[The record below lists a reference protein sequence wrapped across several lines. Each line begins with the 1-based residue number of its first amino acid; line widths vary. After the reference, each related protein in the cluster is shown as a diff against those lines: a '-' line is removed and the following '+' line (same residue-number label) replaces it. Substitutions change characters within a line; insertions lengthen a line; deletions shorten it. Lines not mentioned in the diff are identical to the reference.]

1 MTDHA
6 KFYEKQ
12 ISLTEWFEAIGHPQA
27 TALRLEDNDKRER
40 LNVLNQLIELPFDKP
55 AQFSGKDVAER
66 SPAFKTY
73 LKAHGDELCAVR
85 LIPDDPALPKLRMR
99 GESIANGTKW
109 FDAQEVDPARYRVDF
124 VPHAESDWAT
134 IFVVS
139 QQGIFGEITKG
150 EHSELTQGF
159 HKAHTPIIFHYDF
172 KNWQLSEN
180 DQAVK
185 KHLQEIVAH
194 LHVTDPGMRKKLQS
208 KLYATFVHNYLA
220 GYFETTASAALG
232 IWFIDYNRLL
242 GEELAP
248 VVTTDFKSGEA
259 LVRGRAASPGVVT
272 GTVRIVQP
280 EQLSRSLAKN
290 DILVCS
296 MTTPDYVPLMRQAA
310 AIVTDLGGILSHAA
324 IIAREL
330 KKPCVTGAK
339 NATSVL
345 TDGQIVTV
353 DANLG
358 TVTAN

>member
-66 SPAFKTY
+66 SPAFKAY

-109 FDAQEVDPARYRVDF
+109 FDAQKIDPAHYRVDF

-134 IFVVS
+134 IFIVS
-139 QQGIFGEITKG
+139 KQGIFGEITKG

-159 HKAHTPIIFHYDF
+159 YKTHIPIIFHYDF
-172 KNWQLSEN
+172 KTWHLSE
-180 DQAVK
+180 DDPAAK
-185 KHLQEIVAH
+185 KHLQKIVAH
-194 LHVTDPGMRKKLQS
+194 LQVSDASVRQKLQS
-208 KLYATFVHNYLA
+208 KLEATFVHDYLA
-220 GYFETTASAALG
+220 GYFETTASAARG

-248 VVTTDFKSGEA
+248 SVASDLKNSKA
-259 LVRGRAASPGVVT
+259 LVRGRPASPGVIT
-272 GTVRIVQP
+272 GTVRLVHP
-280 EQLSRSLAKN
+280 EQLGRKLDEN
-290 DILVCS
+290 DILVCG
-296 MTTPDYVPLMRQAA
+296 MTTPDYVPLMKQAA

-330 KKPCVTGAK
+330 KKPCITGTK
-339 NATSVL
+339 NATTIL
-345 TDGQIVTV
+345 TDGQSVTV
-353 DANLG
+353 DAGSGVVL
-358 TVTAN
+358 AA